1 MEPNNNPGNFD
12 LPIED
17 NFDINRSISLF
28 ISNWYWFAIALFIS
42 LSIAYGVN
50 RYSEKIFSVSSSL
63 LINDNQYGGGNSA
76 IGNIVPGGDIFRTNQ
91 NLINEMGILRSFM
104 LNKKVMEEL
113 KEFNVVYIGVGRRR
127 IVETRMYKTCP
138 FKVTYNSIYMQKIGE
153 KVTIELLS
161 DTMFTLKINNGR
173 NFEKT
178 MRVGEWFTEMGYNF
192 VIEPRNPGGKLMDY
206 TTSNHYTFY
215 FTTPESLANEYRS
228 KLYVGPIEKDASLV
242 ILSVSGYVTEQEADY
257 LNKLMEIYIEYGR
270 SYKAETATK
279 TMEFID
285 QQIRI
290 ISDSLKKT
298 EDNMAVFRKN
308 NSYFDPT
315 QEGGRIKGR
324 LEEYDNERITYELQM
339 KYYNYLTEYLKNN
352 SNSEAIIS
360 PSAIGITDPNI
371 FLYVNELSNVQN
383 EKSKLALNIETSQPA
398 ITLMEN
404 QAEKARGALMENV
417 REGIEVLKLSIKDL
431 DRKIALVKEELRNLP
446 ATEREYI
453 IVQREFD
460 INNTVYTY
468 LLEKRAETG
477 IAKASIVSDNREIDN
492 ASQFRASL
500 IKPKIR
506 KNYIMA
512 LILGLMVPMAAIVLI
527 DFLNDKVIDKKDV
540 ENKTRVPVIGFISH
554 DDSKSGIPVVE
565 KSGSSLA
572 ESFRSIRTS
581 LKYFIKD
588 NEKTVIAVSSTI
600 SSEGKTF
607 ISINLASI
615 IAMLGKKVVIMG
627 LDLRKPGLNKVFEY
641 ENSPGLSTYLSGN
654 CIYED
659 VIKQTQIKN
668 LFYAPSGPIPPN
680 PAELIETGLMKEFI
694 ERTRAEFDFII
705 IDTPPIAI
713 VTDALLLAPYVDVN
727 LYIVRQRYTS
737 RNTLDIIEEL
747 YTKGNLKN
755 MAIIVND
762 INLSGYYGYGMRY
775 KYSLGYRYSY
785 GYNYYGKGYYKLYG
799 QSDKSH
805 GYYTDES

>member
-1 MEPNNNPGNFD
+1 MEQNNNPGNSN
-12 LPIED
+12 LPFED
-17 NFDINRSISLF
+17 TFDINRSVSLF
-28 ISNWYWFAIALFIS
+28 ISNWYWFAAALFVS

-50 RYSEKIFSVSSSL
+50 RYSEKIYTVSSSL

-113 KEFNVVYIGVGRRR
+113 KEFNVVYTGIGRRK

-138 FKVTYNSIYMQKIGE
+138 FKVTYESISMQRIGE
-153 KVTIELLS
+153 KISVELLS
-161 DTMFTLKINNGR
+161 DTTFILKINSSR

-178 MRVGEWFTEMGYNF
+178 MKVGERFAEMGYNF
-192 VIEPRNPGGKLMDY
+192 VIEPRIPGGKLMNY
-206 TTSNHYTFY
+206 TSSNNYTFY

-228 KLYVGPIEKDASLV
+228 KLSVGRIEKDASL
-242 ILSVSGYVTEQEADY
+242 INLSVSGYVPEQEADY
-257 LNKLMEIYIEYGR
+257 LNKLMEIYVEYGR

-285 QQIRI
+285 QQISI

-298 EDNMAVFRKN
+298 EDKMAAFRKN
-308 NSYFDPT
+308 NNYFDPT
-315 QEGGRIKGR
+315 QEGTRIQER
-324 LEEYDNERITYELQM
+324 LEVYDKERATYELQI
-339 KYYNYLTEYLKNN
+339 KYYNYLTEYLKINN
-352 SNSEAIIS
+352 NTEAIIS

-371 FLYVNELSNVQN
+371 FRYVNELSNFQN

-431 DRKIALVKEELRNLP
+431 DRKTALMKEELENLP

-492 ASQFRASL
+492 ASQYRASL

-588 NEKTVIAVSSTI
+588 NEKTVIAISSTI

-615 IAMLGKKVVIMG
+615 IALLGKKVVIMG
-627 LDLRKPGLNKVFEY
+627 LDLRKPGLNRVFEY
-641 ENSPGLSTYLSGN
+641 ENSPGLSSYLSGN
-654 CIYED
+654 CNYED

-668 LFYAPSGPIPPN
+668 LYYAPSGPIPPN

-694 ERTRAEFDFII
+694 ERARSEYDFII

-747 YTKGNLKN
+747 YTKGKLKN

-785 GYNYYGKGYYKLYG
+785 GYNYYGKGYYKRYG

-805 GYYTDES
+805 GYYSDES